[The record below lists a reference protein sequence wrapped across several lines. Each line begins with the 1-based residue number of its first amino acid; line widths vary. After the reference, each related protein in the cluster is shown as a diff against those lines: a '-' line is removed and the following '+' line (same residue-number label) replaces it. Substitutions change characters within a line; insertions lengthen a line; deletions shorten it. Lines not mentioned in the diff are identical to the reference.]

1 MIEKLALAFSK
12 LRGEVQALSQRI
24 DSLPEPKNGRDGV
37 SPKAEDIAALVLEQI
52 PAPKDGVS
60 PKAEDIAALV
70 LEQIPVP
77 KDGKDADAQAI
88 IEEVLAQIPAPKD
101 GKDAQ
106 PPALADVAALVFA
119 QMPKPKDGR
128 DGKDGKS
135 PTAQEVAAALPAP
148 ERGPQGKE
156 GRPGKDG
163 VSVTDVK
170 VEKNN
175 TLFVWLDGKKKRAG
189 KIEVPVPSVP
199 QFAAGGGSR
208 GSRGPEAKTVGYTPQ
223 GTFVSG
229 DLQPGALD
237 TPQTVTFGAGG
248 TTDDGGATIGADGV
262 ITVNDDG
269 FWSVKQRFRA
279 GRTGASGV
287 SILFFWA
294 EVSADGGATWNIIG
308 NSVSIPLE
316 SSNDTSVF
324 FDLANLQVPAGTKL
338 RNRFA
343 RSSTGD
349 NSGDLRVGVPSAAL
363 QAAGVPDAP
372 SAQATFYK
380 IIQ

>member
-1 MIEKLALAFSK
+1 MIEKLARAFSK
-12 LRGEVQALSQRI
+12 LRGEVSELSQRI

-70 LEQIPVP
+70 LEQIPAP

-119 QMPKPKDGR
+119 QMPTPKDGR

-163 VSVTDVK
+163 ASITDVK
-170 VEKNN
+170 IEKNN
-175 TLFVWLDGKKKRAG
+175 TLFVWLNGKKKRAG

-208 GSRGPEAKTVGYTPQ
+208 ESRG
-223 GTFVSG
+223 
-229 DLQPGALD
+229 
-237 TPQTVTFGAGG
+237 
-248 TTDDGGATIGADGV
+248 
-262 ITVNDDG
+262 
-269 FWSVKQRFRA
+269 
-279 GRTGASGV
+279 
-287 SILFFWA
+287 
-294 EVSADGGATWNIIG
+294 
-308 NSVSIPLE
+308 
-316 SSNDTSVF
+316 
-324 FDLANLQVPAGTKL
+324 QVPADNCQIGLFDYNDLATQTTPINIPSGLVNVDIPNDEQGPFTNKNFAPNGVTDIWDADAGLFDWSQLKLGDMVDIRLDLSVTTTSPNQTIIVELVLAIGGFEYAIPFVQANVKTAGTYPV
-338 RNRFA
+338 NRYNGAYMGDDNTLLNGA
-343 RSSTGD
+343 RFRIRSD
-349 NSGDLRVGVPSAAL
+349 AA
-363 QAAGVPDAP
+363 
-372 SAQATFYK
+372 ATMVVNGWYCK
-380 IIQ
+380 VLVRG

>member
-1 MIEKLALAFSK
+1 MIEKLARAFSK

-24 DSLPEPKNGRDGV
+24 DSLPEPKDGRDGV

-70 LEQIPVP
+70 LEQIPAP
-77 KDGKDADAQAI
+77 KDGKDADPQAI
-88 IEEVLAQIPAPKD
+88 IEEVLARIPAPKD

-119 QMPKPKDGR
+119 QMPTPKDGR

-135 PTAQEVAAALPAP
+135 PTAQEVAAALPTP

-163 VSVTDVK
+163 ASITDVK

-208 GSRGPEAKTVGYTPQ
+208 GSRGPEAEIKGYTPQ
-223 GTFVSG
+223 GTFISG
-229 DLQPGALD
+229 DLQAGALD
-237 TPQTVTFGAGG
+237 TPQTITFGAGG
-248 TTDDGGATIGADGV
+248 TTDDGGATVGADGV
-262 ITVNDDG
+262 ITVNDSG

-279 GRTGASGV
+279 GRAGASGT
-287 SILFFWA
+287 SIIFFWA
-294 EVSADGGATWNIIG
+294 EISTDGGSTWDIIG

-316 SSNDTSVF
+316 SASDTSVF

-343 RSSTGD
+343 RSSTGSD
-349 NSGDLRVGVPSAAL
+349 FGDLRVGVPSAAL

-380 IIQ
+380 IVQ